1 MNEVIGICS
10 RCGWEFTRA
19 DEDHEVPGLAYCPLD
34 GAPMSYDR

>member
-19 DEDHEVPGLAYCPLD
+19 DEDREVPGLAYCAEC
-34 GAPMSYDR
+34 GHAMSYDR